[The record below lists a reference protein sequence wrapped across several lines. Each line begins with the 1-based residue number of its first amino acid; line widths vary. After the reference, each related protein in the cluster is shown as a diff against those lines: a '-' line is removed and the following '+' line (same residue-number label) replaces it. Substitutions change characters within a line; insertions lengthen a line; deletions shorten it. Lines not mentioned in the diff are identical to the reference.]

1 MILCNCSLM
10 EWSALFISV
19 IRYPVLFCTTGTHDW
34 PQLGSLNEWDKLKTG
49 FYGNSCPSSSLLDT
63 SPSEAEKSLMPR
75 GIVFSVWIHLHRSV
89 CVLMCVVGIESRP
102 GLICSHH
109 GAQAAGVP
117 VHLQSEH
124 APSYLG
130 KMLSTRVGLPQG
142 STDIWATPGM
152 SLPIKGQHL
161 AIFISAIKQ
170 AAVRGK
176 KGSKC
181 EKRLANDGREGRS
194 WAGISAP
201 AGASSAANATIL
213 TQKMMTPCVMF
224 ISPLAI
230 ATNGDP

>member
-1 MILCNCSLM
+1 MVSSFYSCNQIPCTFLHHWHTWLTTIRQF
-10 EWSALFISV
+10 EWMRQIEDRVLWEQLSIFLSFRHISKWSWEVLDAERERFFRCEFIC
-19 IRYPVLFCTTGTHDW
+19 IG
-34 PQLGSLNEWDKLKTG
+34 
-49 FYGNSCPSSSLLDT
+49 
-63 SPSEAEKSLMPR
+63 
-75 GIVFSVWIHLHRSV
+75 V
-89 CVLMCVVGIESRP
+89 CVLMCVVGIESGP

-117 VHLQSEH
+117 VHLQSER

-161 AIFISAIKQ
+161 AIFISAIKH

-213 TQKMMTPCVMF
+213 TQKMMT
-224 ISPLAI
+224 
-230 ATNGDP
+230 ATPSLYNVIYRSFSHSGNGDP